1 MDRERSVLLLLDRL
15 EGRVELEID
24 ALGHRNLEQPVA
36 DLFVI
41 AAQDRVAAIDDRH
54 LAAEF
59 VEDAGEFIGD
69 IAAAR
74 NHDALRQR
82 VEMND
87 LVRGDRMFAARAF
100 GDLRPA
106 AGCDQDAPAGDSGPY
121 GLGYLFRA

>member
-41 AAQDRVAAIDDRH
+41 AAQDRVAAIDDRP

-74 NHDALRQR
+74 NPDALRQR
-82 VEMND
+82 IGMHTT
-87 LVRGDRMFAARAF
+87 VRRDRRFSARAF
-100 GDLRPA
+100 GA
-106 AGCDQDAPAGDSGPY
+106 KKK
-121 GLGYLFRA
+121 